1 MSIAPGQT
9 MALGLARVRLAGI
22 AGVLGIVLPVA
33 GLFVLP
39 IWEFP
44 GTSSSASQLITFA
57 VAHQSSFHAVMVL
70 NAAGVALWMI
80 FGAGIWLLLLE
91 GGRQDSFLSACFAFG
106 FIAFTTL
113 LLAGFVSG
121 FLIAYRA
128 PHIPDPRL
136 LYDLTFGLLAL
147 SGAPTAIALTS
158 YATATFR
165 NRQLPRF
172 TAWLAALAAVAHVV
186 LLFSLVVPSGFFSLE
201 GQVITVV
208 PGLLFLWIFATGI
221 AILTADDQ
229 GLLARGHERQTASA
243 P

>member
-1 MSIAPGQT
+1 MSN
-9 MALGLARVRLAGI
+9 LAGQATASGLTRGRFVGL
-22 AGVLGIVLPVA
+22 AGVLGVLLPVA

-39 IWEFP
+39 IWDFP
-44 GTSSSASQLITFA
+44 GTNSSASRLITFA
-57 VAHQSSFHAVMVL
+57 VDHRSSFHAVMVL
-70 NAAGVALWMI
+70 NATGVALWMI

-91 GGRQDSFLSACFAFG
+91 GDRQDSLLSACFAFG
-106 FIAFTTL
+106 FIASTTL

-147 SGAPTAIALTS
+147 SGAPTAIALAS
-158 YATATFR
+158 YAMATFR
-165 NRQLPRF
+165 NSQLPRF
-172 TAWLAALAAVAHVV
+172 TAWLAALAAVAHVA

-221 AILTADDQ
+221 AILTMDDQ
-229 GLLARGHERQTASA
+229 WLFGRGHEGQTASV